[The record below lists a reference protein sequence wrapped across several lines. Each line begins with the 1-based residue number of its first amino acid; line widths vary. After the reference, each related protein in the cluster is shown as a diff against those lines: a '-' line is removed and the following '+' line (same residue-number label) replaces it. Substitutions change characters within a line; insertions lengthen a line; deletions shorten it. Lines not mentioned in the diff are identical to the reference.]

1 MTISTQFKSGRTG
14 RGDAYVSDHSGSR
27 HARFMRLSARAL
39 APLGVL
45 AAWYLVGVV
54 GKPLEGVRAE
64 IGRPFPALVLIAFI
78 GVGMLHARQGAV
90 EIIEDYIHDEG
101 LKAKALIANKW
112 LSIAIVAIWTL
123 AILMIAAPR

>member
-1 MTISTQFKSGRTG
+1 MTISTRFKSGRTG
-14 RGDAYVSDHSGSR
+14 GGDAYVSDRSGSR
-27 HARFMRLSARAL
+27 HARFLRLSARAL

-78 GVGMLHARQGAV
+78 GVGMVHARQGAM
-90 EIIEDYIHDEG
+90 EIIEDYVHDEV
-101 LKAKALIANKW
+101 LKAKALVANTA
-112 LSIAIVAIWTL
+112 LSIGVAAIWTL
-123 AILMIAAPR
+123 SILMIAAPR